1 MSCPHFL
8 DGIHPFCRATRET
21 LVAGLHDLSLCR
33 SCFWSECPS
42 LRYAEAA
49 GETREKLATEGGDP
63 ALDREAPG
71 ARPPTTTVHRRD
83 PRREVPL
90 DLARLMRSRLTT

>member
-21 LVAGLHDLSLCR
+21 LVSGLHDLSLCR
-33 SCFWSECPS
+33 SCFWNECPS
-42 LRYAEAA
+42 LGYAESAA
-49 GETREKLATEGGDP
+49 QPLENGLIESGDP

-71 ARPPTTTVHRRD
+71 ARPPTATLHRRD

-90 DLARLMRSRLTT
+90 DVARLGRSRLTI